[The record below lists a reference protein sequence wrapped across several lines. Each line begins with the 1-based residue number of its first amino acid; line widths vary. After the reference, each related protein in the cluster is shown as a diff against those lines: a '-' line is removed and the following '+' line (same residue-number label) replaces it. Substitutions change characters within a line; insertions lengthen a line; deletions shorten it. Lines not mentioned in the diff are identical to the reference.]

1 MNISTLPLAPH
12 VINPSLLLRFR
23 LLSCGT
29 LAVRQPL
36 DPTLRSPLDSNL
48 PSTRLNADL
57 HDSSHSKDQLWFWA
71 LLLAILADPCG
82 APFFLV
88 EPFVG
93 GCEKMCIRLE
103 RTFGQTAWTLSGA

>member
-1 MNISTLPLAPH
+1 
-12 VINPSLLLRFR
+12 
-23 LLSCGT
+23 
-29 LAVRQPL
+29 
-36 DPTLRSPLDSNL
+36 
-48 PSTRLNADL
+48 
-57 HDSSHSKDQLWFWA
+57 
-71 LLLAILADPCG
+71 LLAILADPCG